1 MEKQS
6 IKTPNRELRSSV
18 KRLLISLALVF
29 TACTQSPTPQYE
41 QTIST
46 VTPTPKEVILLP
58 TLTVSGNLSS
68 KLNNEVLD
76 EIKDTYIEYV
86 NDYTCP
92 SIITI
97 ENADLS
103 ARSTYD
109 ENKKIKEVVLGEG
122 EPGKIRVDLA
132 EISRNRSTEG
142 MREKLRFVL
151 IHEFL
156 HSCKLDKN
164 IRFTPEIKLSDKTT
178 IYRAYGLRLGMKK
191 SDGTLLDTY
200 GLFEEAVA
208 DSLGRKFDA
217 GYVSY
222 SYKYEYIGELVTNA
236 IKEGWV
242 TPKQLAQMV
251 YQYNI
256 WDFVR
261 VFSGIKDP
269 KAKDIEELMKNFN
282 TAWNEDP
289 DLAWLQIKS
298 IRKGNFK

>member
-1 MEKQS
+1 MEKQG
-6 IKTPNRELRSSV
+6 IKISNRELRASA

-29 TACTQSPTPQYE
+29 SACTQSPTPQFE
-41 QTIST
+41 QTSPA
-46 VTPTPKEVILLP
+46 VTPTPEAVILLP
-58 TLTVSGNLSS
+58 TLTISGNLSS
-68 KLNNEVLD
+68 KLNEETLNE
-76 EIKDTYIEYV
+76 IRNTYIEYV

-92 SIITI
+92 SSITI

-103 ARSTYD
+103 ARSSYD

-122 EPGKIRVDLA
+122 EPAKIRVDLA
-132 EISRNRSTEG
+132 EISRNRSIEG
-142 MREKLRFVL
+142 MREKLKFVL
-151 IHEFL
+151 IHEYL

-164 IRFTPEIKLSDKTT
+164 IRFTPEIKLTDKTS

-208 DSLGRKFDA
+208 DSLGHKFDA

-251 YQYNI
+251 YQYDL

-261 VFSGIKDP
+261 VFSGVKDP
-269 KAKDIEELMKNFN
+269 KAKDLEELMKNFN
-282 TAWNEDP
+282 IAWNEDP
-289 DLAWLQIKS
+289 DLAWLQIKK
-298 IRKGNFK
+298 IRDRNMK